1 MDITIT
7 PEGEWLSGN
16 TMSGSDLDDD
26 SLSDMDAKPPLH
38 PVAQMQGAFEESM
51 METLNESEDAE
62 PQDRM
67 STADSVS
74 RRKMLLEQDEYQRTV
89 AGRWKQKPGEQFHPL
104 WKLVAQISFG
114 MHLLQQ
120 ALAKSDEEVIKIL
133 QTHVD
138 EIDGFLERTT
148 EDFDLAQGDID
159 ERVRYLK
166 LPLEHGSVFD
176 TMLSER
182 NFRIAIVEG
191 NEKIEH
197 IIDRTAAAMNDAL
210 KDVQKGLDATRE
222 LAKYLTSVDKQWD
235 DRSEEHDSVYLAMIG
250 NTEGWTRAFL
260 ALQSKGHVLR
270 RALLHLGGIVA
281 EMQRRA
287 GAASRKNLVPVRSV
301 HGSRYMVEP
310 QAKSPHHSMTPPKS
324 PLKPLPNPH
333 ASTRSSSQQH
343 SQHSSPRSHSGQ
355 YDAKQQVKHA
365 TPKPRRSSR
374 DIEPTSP
381 RLERAMSAKR
391 VEPILR
397 DTAAEPGNT
406 PKSPKPCMPTQLSS
420 PATPTEP
427 VPMTSQP
434 QSPASVVTAKPL
446 SPGRRASSSAG
457 RVPVVVEPPAT
468 TRPTKGTDPII
479 AAHEPEA
486 KPPIPTRSESRNKPS
501 LATFT
506 ERARFHLTR
515 KKSRSRDVEED
526 DTSSSNLPIQSPS
539 SRGSPAKRSSPPVY
553 KPLSTGRANAINI
566 SSHPAPPT
574 STTNLADGPPPRN
587 TSPVLDSD
595 PGVPKPF
602 HSSYGSM
609 SSLPPHPELSPL
621 PDYSTPADEAF
632 RSANNG
638 LTRSTSVNAG
648 TASKRASVV
657 DQQIPVRRASSIKT
671 GSRRT
676 SIVARSTGADAVSSV
691 INVHPR
697 RSSSINIP
705 HPAPILDDAG
715 GSVNLQHPLLR
726 EARHAKFAT
735 LTESSSPA
743 RGDLPLRHFQS
754 LTDFHSV
761 GFAGRPREIMLPPK
775 RTSSLLYNP
784 PPPTSP
790 SAHPALSSAPLDDN
804 DKISPAPAQSSAT
817 PAPLKVG
824 SRPDKDLETAQS
836 SPETASSPGS
846 ADSESATPPPIS
858 RGARSATPTMARLDT
873 NKPQSRAATSPAD
886 NSPSSNK
893 SPNSSST
900 KPANATSPATSHTPA
915 ETPKFQT
922 SATNNIPFYLNPVSS
937 AALIDFLASTPPPS
951 PPRAQRSITDPK
963 SFDTQNLY
971 RNYRVEDGKPPVAPG
986 PGGMPM
992 LPLHLSQA
1000 SPRNRSAA
1008 HNPRENGKKTGWKKM
1023 FGARASGGGGG
1034 GEKKSASAQK
1044 TQQTLAAAA
1053 PILDSVPP
1061 GGKKTKSSRAF
1072 RKGRSSKDEG
1082 SADPTAAPRR
1092 HAGSENRNKIDD
1104 TTTNGTTH
1112 GIFKMRGFNISRG
1125 KLLERR
1131 DEDHIHHHHHE
1142 DNDNDN
1148 DNDNDKG
1155 EKISVAPASPTMTKT
1170 TAAVAGSG
1178 GGGVNGNGGGHGQS
1192 FMGVGKEGRWIS
1204 RKNFLRT

>member
-1 MDITIT
+1 MDITIP
-7 PEGEWLSGN
+7 PESEWLSSN
-16 TMSGSDLDDD
+16 TMSGSDVDGD
-26 SLSDMDAKPPLH
+26 SLPDMDAKPPVH

-74 RRKMLLEQDEYQRTV
+74 RRKMLLEQEEYQRTV

-260 ALQSKGHVLR
+260 TLQSKGHALR
-270 RALLHLGGIVA
+270 RALVHLGEIVA

-301 HGSRYMVEP
+301 QGSRYMVEP

-365 TPKPRRSSR
+365 AANPRRSSS

-397 DTAAEPGNT
+397 DTAAEPGKP
-406 PKSPKPCMPTQLSS
+406 PKSPKPPMATQ
-420 PATPTEP
+420 TEP
-427 VPMTSQP
+427 VPMISQP
-434 QSPASVVTAKPL
+434 QSPASIVTAKPL
-446 SPGRRASSSAG
+446 SPGRRTPSSAG
-457 RVPVVVEPPAT
+457 KVPVVVEPPAT
-468 TRPTKGTDPII
+468 TQPTKSTDPII
-479 AAHEPEA
+479 AAHELET

-515 KKSRSRDVEED
+515 KKSRSQDVEED
-526 DTSSSNLPIQSPS
+526 DTSSTNLPIQSPT
-539 SRGSPAKRSSPPVY
+539 SRDSPAKRSSPPVY
-553 KPLSTGRANAINI
+553 KPLSTGRANAISI
-566 SSHPAPPT
+566 PTHPATPT
-574 STTNLADGPPPRN
+574 STTNPADGALPRD
-587 TSPVLDSD
+587 TSPRFDSD
-595 PGVPKPF
+595 PGVPKPS
-602 HSSYGSM
+602 HSSYGSK

-632 RSANNG
+632 RSVNNA

-648 TASKRASVV
+648 TASKPASVT
-657 DQQIPVRRASSIKT
+657 DQQTPVRRATSIKT
-671 GSRRT
+671 DSRRT
-676 SIVARSTGADAVSSV
+676 SIVTPSTGADAVSSV

-705 HPAPILDDAG
+705 HSAPILDDAG

-735 LTESSSPA
+735 LTESSLPA

-754 LTDFHSV
+754 LTNFHSV

-790 SAHPALSSAPLDDN
+790 SAHPALSSAPLDDD
-804 DKISPAPAQSSAT
+804 DKLSPAPAQSSAT

-824 SRPDKDLETAQS
+824 SRPDGDLETARS
-836 SPETASSPGS
+836 SPETATSPGS

-873 NKPQSRAATSPAD
+873 NPISKPQSQAATSPAV

-893 SPNSSST
+893 SPNSSWT
-900 KPANATSPATSHTPA
+900 KLANATSPATSHTPA
-915 ETPKFQT
+915 GTPKFQA
-922 SATNNIPFYLNPVSS
+922 SATNNIPLYLNPVSS
-937 AALIDFLASTPPPS
+937 AGLIDFLASTPPPS
-951 PPRAQRSITDPK
+951 PPRGQRSITDPK
-963 SFDTQNLY
+963 SFDTQNLH

-992 LPLHLSQA
+992 LPLHLSQV

-1008 HNPRENGKKTGWKKM
+1008 QNPRENGKKTGWKKM
-1023 FGARASGGGGG
+1023 FGARTGGGSGGD
-1034 GEKKSASAQK
+1034 KKAASAQK
-1044 TQQTLAAAA
+1044 AQQTLAAAA
-1053 PILDSVPP
+1053 APPKPDSVPP
-1061 GGKKTKSSRAF
+1061 GKKTKSSRAF
-1072 RKGRSSKDEG
+1072 RKGRSSSKDEG
-1082 SADPTAAPRR
+1082 CVDPASAAAPRR
-1092 HAGSENRNKIDD
+1092 HAGSENRNNND
-1104 TTTNGTTH
+1104 TTMTTNGTTGGNH

-1131 DEDHIHHHHHE
+1131 DDDNIHHHHHHHE
-1142 DNDNDN
+1142 GDNDNDN
-1148 DNDNDKG
+1148 VGKMN
-1155 EKISVAPASPTMTKT
+1155 VAPASPTTTTKT

-1178 GGGVNGNGGGHGQS
+1178 GSGVNGNGGHAQS
-1192 FMGVGKEGRWIS
+1192 FMGVGKDGMWIS